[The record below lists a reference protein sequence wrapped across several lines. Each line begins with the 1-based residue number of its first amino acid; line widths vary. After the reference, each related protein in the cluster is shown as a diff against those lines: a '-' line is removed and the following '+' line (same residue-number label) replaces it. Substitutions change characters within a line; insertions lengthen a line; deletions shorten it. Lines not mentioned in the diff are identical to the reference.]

1 MVCVTISCPESMVG
15 GAYADAVETVINGAI
30 GGSNS
35 FGGATFKR
43 NTVNY
48 AVLSFTAPDS
58 LVDALSALEKVV
70 IHNVASGDGPNAV
83 YNRITVY
90 HEDDTARGLVHLAA
104 MGLTRIP
111 VEHP

>member
-1 MVCVTISCPESMVG
+1 MMCLTISCPESMVG
-15 GAYADAVETVINGAI
+15 SAYADDVEVAINNAI

-35 FGGATFKR
+35 FGQATYKR

-48 AVLSFTAPDS
+48 AVLSFSAPSS
-58 LVDALSALEKVV
+58 LVTALDAISKVV
-70 IHNVASGDGPNAV
+70 VHNVADGDGPNAV
-83 YNRITVY
+83 YNKITVY
-90 HEDDTARGLVHLAA
+90 HEYSSGRGLQHLAD